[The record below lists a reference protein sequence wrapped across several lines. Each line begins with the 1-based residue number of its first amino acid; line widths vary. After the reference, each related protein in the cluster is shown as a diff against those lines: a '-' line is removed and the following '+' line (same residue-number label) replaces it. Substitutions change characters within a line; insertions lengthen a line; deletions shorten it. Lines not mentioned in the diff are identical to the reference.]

1 METVYSSENKPKSK
15 VIKTSVLIDENGRL
29 FARLTDTGVLLNV
42 DRLAAD
48 DSVEGVPGCIVL
60 ATPLATAVPEKLF
73 DYSNRNLFLE
83 AVGIYPT
90 EKHEVLVSSAVDGI
104 ITVMAV
110 EKESAE
116 WLKCYKVPVY
126 HLLQLNL
133 LRAKAKQFRSGRV
146 VLLNMSAG
154 VLAATVHIDG
164 RLELA
169 EIYPVANNDE
179 ILFIAKTLEQQY
191 LASSGAVRIWGLESA
206 ECYALLSEFVED
218 IAADRI
224 DGVENPEYNNLV
236 IGNI

>member
-29 FARLTDTGVLLNV
+29 FARLTDSGVLLNV
-42 DRLAAD
+42 DKLSAD
-48 DSVEGVPGCIVL
+48 DRVEGVPGGIVL

-90 EKHEVLVSSAVDGI
+90 ANQEVLVSSAVDGV

-110 EKESAE
+110 ERECAE
-116 WLKCYKVPVY
+116 WLKSYKVPVY

-133 LRAKAKQFRSGRV
+133 LRAKGKQFRSGRV

-154 VLAATVHIDG
+154 TSEGISRPNEKIDCKGVQMSVAAAIGAEVKLIN
-164 RLELA
+164 RLGIYA
-169 EIYPVANNDE
+169 EAGAGYFFDNN
-179 ILFIAKTLEQQY
+179 QP
-191 LASSGAVRIWGLESA
+191 
-206 ECYALLSEFVED
+206 LSY
-218 IAADRI
+218 RS
-224 DGVENPEYNNLV
+224 ENPFSVTLQAGLRLHL
-236 IGNI
+236 GNK